1 MQPFDAV
8 VRWCRA
14 FIWVIM
20 VAKQLLSVAGGTSVV
35 LAAGILSSLLLL
47 ALPARLPFRL
57 RALALTA
64 INMCQC

>member
-1 MQPFDAV
+1 
-8 VRWCRA
+8 
-14 FIWVIM
+14 M